1 MKDINGNIISSEKA
15 KGKVMVL
22 NFWFIDWGACAPEL
36 PEVNA
41 AYEKYKDNKDIIFAA
56 ITFDKLDKVKTFLK
70 ESKSYIK
77 YPIVTDGDDIVD
89 LFGID
94 GFPTNII
101 IDKKGYYYYKSSG
114 YDMSGRPSGIAKKIE
129 AALQGKKAKF
139 NE

>member
-1 MKDINGNIISSEKA
+1 
-15 KGKVMVL
+15 MVL
-22 NFWFIDWGACAPEL
+22 NFWFIHWGACFPEL

-41 AYEKYKDNKDIIFAA
+41 AYKKYKDNKDIIFAA
-56 ITFDKLDKVKTFLK
+56 ITFDKLDEVKTFLK
-70 ESKSYIK
+70 ESKNYIK
-77 YPIVTDGDDIVD
+77 YPIVTDGNDIVD

-101 IDKKGYYYYKSSG
+101 IDKKGYYYYKSTG
-114 YDMSGRPSGIAKKIE
+114 YSGRPSGIAKKIE